1 MTDPKARKGGGWLR
15 WVKLGFSI
23 ALGLGLLVLIFHDV
37 DMDRFLAAIRG
48 IDKLWWVLCFASFLG
63 LHVSRAW
70 RWGRIVNQVHP
81 VKFRTVLSINSVGF
95 LAIQALP
102 FRLGEFARPYL
113 LHERADAPF
122 GASMYSVVVER
133 TIDILCLAV
142 MFYVAVI
149 FADLPESIVIGGV
162 PMSFVADG
170 QKAIAI
176 TTVPFVGCL
185 LAFLIL
191 QDRAVSWTRS
201 IVGMVHQGLAGKV
214 AGMMQSFLEGVR
226 TMKDPRF
233 AASMVSNSA
242 FIWVLNV
249 VCMWSLC
256 KAFHFDQIG
265 LMGGL
270 VLLVV
275 LVVGVLLPAPPLFA
289 GVFEAFVIG
298 GLALLGV
305 DKDSGAAYAVVC
317 HVTQTFIIFGFGL
330 MFLWVDQISFGKII
344 EFARSVG
351 TADPAEEGAPP
362 EPPEE
367 G

>member
-1 MTDPKARKGGGWLR
+1 MSEAEGKKGGGWFR
-15 WVKLGFSI
+15 WVKLVFSF

-37 DMDRFLAAIRG
+37 DMDRFVGAIRDV
-48 IDKLWWVLCFASFLG
+48 DKVWWIICFASFLT

-81 VKFRTVLSINSVGF
+81 VSFRHVFSINSVGF

-113 LHERADAPF
+113 LHERTDAPF

-149 FADLPESIVIGGV
+149 FADLPEAIVIGGV
-162 PMSFVADG
+162 EMSFVADG
-170 QKAIAI
+170 QKAIAF

-185 LAFLIL
+185 LAFLVL
-191 QDRAVSWTRS
+191 QDRAVRWADSV
-201 IVGMVHQGLAGKV
+201 VGMVHKGLAHKV
-214 AGMMQSFLEGVR
+214 AGMMQSFLDGVR
-226 TMKDPRF
+226 TMKDARF
-233 AASMVSNSA
+233 ALSMVTNSV

-249 VCMWSLC
+249 LCMWSLC
-256 KAFHFDQIG
+256 KAFHFDHIG

-275 LVVGVLLPAPPLFA
+275 LVVGVMLPAPPLFA
-289 GVFEAFVIG
+289 GVFEAFIIG
-298 GLALLGV
+298 GLALLHV

-317 HVTQTFIIFGFGL
+317 HVTQTVIIFGFGL
-330 MFLWVDQISFGKII
+330 FFLWVDQISFSKII
-344 EFARSVG
+344 DHARSV
-351 TADPAEEGAPP
+351 TSMAPAGSPD
-362 EPPEE
+362 EP
-367 G
+367 

>member
-1 MTDPKARKGGGWLR
+1 MTDSKSSKGGGWLR
-15 WVKLGFSI
+15 WVKLVFSLG
-23 ALGLGLLVLIFHDV
+23 LGLGLLVLIFRDV
-37 DMDRFLAAIRG
+37 DMERFLAAIRG
-48 IDKLWWVLCFASFLG
+48 IDKLWWVLCFVSFLG

-81 VKFRTVLSINSVGF
+81 VKFRMVLSINSVGF

-133 TIDILCLAV
+133 TIDILCLAI
-142 MFYVAVI
+142 MFYLAVI
-149 FADLPESIVIGGV
+149 FADLPESIIIGGV
-162 PMSFVADG
+162 PMNFVADG
-170 QKAIAI
+170 QKAIAF

-191 QDRAVSWTRS
+191 QDRAVRWTGS
-201 IVGMVHQGLAGKV
+201 AVGVVHKGVATKV
-214 AGMMQSFLEGVR
+214 AGMMQSFLDGVR
-226 TMKDPRF
+226 TMKDARF
-233 AASMVSNSA
+233 AASMVGNSV

-265 LMGGL
+265 LVGGL

-305 DKDSGAAYAVVC
+305 DKDAGAAYAVVC

-330 MFLWVDQISFGKII
+330 MFLWVDQISFGKIVQ
-344 EFARSVG
+344 FARSMGVDDG
-351 TADPAEEGAPP
+351 ADEDAPP
-362 EPPEE
+362 GEPGE